1 MFNNNNPKIH
11 YKMYKAGKHWIFAS
25 LTLFSLG
32 LGGVTL
38 YNHSLLAQAATI
50 QQEKT
55 DDVLAADTAKPTEDN
70 DVVQEN
76 PQQRSSFNDS
86 NKDEKQQVISVR
98 ETTDPKNEVT
108 NSEQQTPQVTADS
121 THNSGQSEASN
132 TKHLPR
138 ITSQTV
144 KQEKVQPDQVPT
156 NNTNQQAAQPTQA
169 AAQKEEMQN
178 QQTSSKKELSYQ
190 DLLHQLKETNNNY
203 SHVNKDNFLDYFV
216 LNGDAVYDPQ
226 TGIVTLV
233 PNKNDQVGNF
243 TLKNKINLEYDFKLT
258 GSINLGTDKN
268 GADGIGLA
276 FHNGNT
282 NDVGISGGNNGIAG
296 LENAFGFKLDTWHND
311 YQAPN
316 PNGNSASDQFGW
328 DQDPN
333 TGNQPFGGFVTT
345 SKKHPDNDPSNT
357 EVWWAETAQN
367 NGKNGYQ
374 ILTKDII
381 DGRFHDFTI
390 EYDGKSHVMTLTL
403 QGNGQSWTWS
413 KEVNLSNFDNNLAA
427 FMMAAS
433 TGGAKN
439 LHQFQI
445 DSFDYVASKKA
456 VIHYIDQNTGQE
468 LSVDNVEG
476 MTGENIDYSTAQKIT
491 GYQDQGYE
499 LVTDEFNGGQRF
511 DNDALTDQVFNVY
524 LKHGIQ
530 TIVDKTNTI
539 TNTVHFIDEDGN
551 ELAEPYSESL
561 NFEHSYTFDKVT
573 GQMVADSER
582 WSPAQRF
589 NNVAIPEI
597 AGYHSKNEAPL
608 SEDVNYDSADTTHY
622 IVYSKDPEPVAPVE
636 PAEPTQPIDPVKPVE
651 PTEPVQPIGPAKPV
665 QPTEP
670 ILPVEPVEPNNNE
683 NQEEQQTSQ
692 TDTGNDESV
701 LSNVSKG
708 YPEPFEKNP
717 ELSQEYDI
725 PKKNTKLGNNP
736 SNVLFNDKKQFQKSN
751 DGKLAYLILEDL
763 PRIRQEK
770 SNLGATTS
778 SFHKINIKDSLKDT
792 TDSKKSADMPTP
804 KIIFVKTSA
813 KISEKQLY
821 QQNQTTFANFEKQ
834 LKKVRNNNPDPKKNN
849 VTSLGNYLQTMSGK
863 VIAGTV
869 KI

>member
-11 YKMYKAGKHWIFAS
+11 YKMYKAGKQWIFAS
-25 LTLFSLG
+25 LTLISLG

-55 DDVLAADTAKPTEDN
+55 DDVLTADTTEPTEDN

-76 PQQRSSFNDS
+76 PQQQSSFNDS
-86 NKDEKQQVISVR
+86 NKDEKQQVMPAR
-98 ETTDPKNEVT
+98 ETIDPKNEVT
-108 NSEQQTPQVTADS
+108 NSEQQTSQVTVSS
-121 THNSGQSEASN
+121 THNSGQNAASN
-132 TKHLPR
+132 DKHSPQ
-138 ITSQTV
+138 ITNQTL

-156 NNTNQQAAQPTQA
+156 NNTNQQASQPTQA
-169 AAQKEEMQN
+169 AAQKEEVQN

-190 DLLHQLKETNNNY
+190 DLLQQLKGTNNNY
-203 SHVNKDNFLDYFV
+203 SHVNKDNFLDHFV

-226 TGIVTLV
+226 TGIVTLA
-233 PNKNDQVGNF
+233 PNKNNQVGNF

-258 GSINLGTDKN
+258 GSINLGSNKN

-316 PNGNSASDQFGW
+316 PKNSSVSDQFGW
-328 DQDPN
+328 DKDPD

-345 SKKHPDNDPSNT
+345 SKKHPGNDPNNP

-367 NGKNGYQ
+367 NGADGYQ

-390 EYDGKSHVMTLTL
+390 EYDGKSHVMTLAL
-403 QGNGQSWTWS
+403 QGNGQSWRWS
-413 KEVNLSNFDNNLAA
+413 KEVNLNNFDNSLAA

-439 LHQFQI
+439 LHQYKI
-445 DSFDYVASKKA
+445 NSFDYVASQKA

-468 LSVDNVEG
+468 LTVDHVEG
-476 MTGENIDYSTAQKIT
+476 MTGENIDYSTAPKIT

-499 LVTDEFNGGQRF
+499 LITDEFNGGQRF

-524 LKHGIQ
+524 LKHDIQ

-539 TNTVHFIDEDGN
+539 TNTVYFIDEGDN
-551 ELAEPYSESL
+551 ELAEPYNETL

-589 NNVAIPEI
+589 NDITIPEI
-597 AGYHSKNEAPL
+597 AGYHSKNEAPI
-608 SEDVNYDSADTTHY
+608 SEDVKYDSADTTHY
-622 IVYSKDPEPVAPVE
+622 IVYSKDTEPVAPVE
-636 PAEPTQPIDPVKPVE
+636 PTEPTQPVDPVKPVE
-651 PTEPVQPIGPAKPV
+651 STEPVQPAQPIVPVGPTKPIDPSESSV
-665 QPTEP
+665 DK
-670 ILPVEPVEPNNNE
+670 
-683 NQEEQQTSQ
+683 NQ
-692 TDTGNDESV
+692 DESKNLIVQENTTNSESVFSNV
-701 LSNVSKG
+701 LSNL
-708 YPEPFEKNP
+708 P
-717 ELSQEYDI
+717 ELFEEKQERLQEKDI
-725 PKKNTKLGNNP
+725 SKKVVKSGDRT
-736 SNVLFNDKKQFQKSN
+736 SDVLFNNKKQFQKSN
-751 DGKLAYLILEDL
+751 GDKLAYLILEDL
-763 PRIRQEK
+763 PQIRQEK
-770 SNLGATTS
+770 STLVTTANN
-778 SFHKINIKDSLKDT
+778 FHKINSTDNLKDS
-792 TDSKKSADMPTP
+792 TDSKENTNIVAK
-804 KIIFVKTSA
+804 KITFVKTPA

-821 QQNQTTFANFEKQ
+821 QQNQTTFANFEKR
-834 LKKVRNNNPDPKKNN
+834 LKKVRNNNPDPKKNS